1 MPAGVPNCPRRGQ
14 PLRRVLDLSY
24 GYWSWEDGAYVQRF
38 AGSGVRVPPFACA
51 ECLSGVDGF
60 HPEDPATWLVGAT

>member
-1 MPAGVPNCPRRGQ
+1 MAARVPDCPHCGK

-38 AGSGVRVPPFACA
+38 AGPGVRVPPFACA
-51 ECLSGVDGF
+51 ECLAGVDEF
-60 HPEDPATWLVGAT
+60 HPQDPATWLVDAT